1 MADRLAGL
9 DLPWCVAA
17 GWALDLFRGVQT
29 RPHADVEIAVPAAG
43 FDRVA
48 ACFDDCDFY
57 VAHDGAV
64 IPATADAMK
73 VSHQTWAWEKA
84 TGRWRFDVFRE
95 PHDGDVW
102 VCRRDHRIRRPYVEV
117 IQRTLD
123 GIPYLAPEIV
133 LLFKAKNPR
142 DKDEADFR
150 GVLPLLDRGQRLW
163 LDDALAVISPTHPW
177 RAAVAVDG

>member
-1 MADRLAGL
+1 
-9 DLPWCVAA
+9 
-17 GWALDLFRGVQT
+17 
-29 RPHADVEIAVPAAG
+29 
-43 FDRVA
+43 
-48 ACFDDCDFY
+48 
-57 VAHDGAV
+57 
-64 IPATADAMK
+64 
-73 VSHQTWAWEKA
+73 
-84 TGRWRFDVFRE
+84 VFRE

-102 VCRRDHRIRRPYVEV
+102 ICRRDQRIRRPYVEI

-150 GVLPLLDRGQRLW
+150 GVLPLLDRGRRLW

-177 RAAVAVDG
+177 RVAVAVDG